1 MFGDKISSD
10 SAKINFIKNVKKEKA
25 VFYDV
30 MICFDKW
37 TIL

>member
-10 SAKINFIKNVKKEKA
+10 KAKVNVIKNVKEEK
-25 VFYDV
+25 VMFYDV
-30 MICFDKW
+30 MIWFNKW